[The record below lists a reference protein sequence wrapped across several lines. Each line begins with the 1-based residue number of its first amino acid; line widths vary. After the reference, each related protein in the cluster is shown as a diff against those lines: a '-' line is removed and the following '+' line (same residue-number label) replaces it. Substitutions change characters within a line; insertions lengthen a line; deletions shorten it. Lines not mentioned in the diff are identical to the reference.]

1 MRIGRGLGAALL
13 VPLLAVLIGFVVVPT
28 IVLFGYSLYEWVF
41 ASPKG
46 ALTLTNY
53 VELLQSPITWKVLE
67 TTLWIGIP
75 VAVISVAGG
84 YAISY
89 YIVFGQGRGR
99 QLLFVLTV
107 TALMASYLVRVYAWR
122 TLLGSKGVVNGGLE
136 AAGLIDQP
144 LEFILFSR
152 TAVIL
157 GEVSLFMPLA
167 ALTFFAALSGI
178 NPDLREAS
186 RDLGASRFQTL
197 RRVTLPLSG
206 PAILA
211 TSALV
216 FFLAAGDYLTPV
228 FLGGPESVTL
238 GRLIA
243 DSFGTTVDYGKG
255 AALSVMVLVGFVLV
269 YLLMRFVM
277 RRTGLLPAWV
287 S

>member
-1 MRIGRGLGAALL
+1 VRIGRGSGAALL
-13 VPLLAVLIGFVVVPT
+13 LPLLAVLIGFVVVPT
-28 IVLFGYSLYEWVF
+28 VILFGYSLFEWVF
-41 ASPKG
+41 ASPVG
-46 ALTLTNY
+46 AVTPTNY
-53 VELLQSPITWKVLE
+53 IELIQSPITWKVVE
-67 TTLWIGIP
+67 TTLWIGVP
-75 VAVISVAGG
+75 VAVFSVAGG
-84 YAISY
+84 YAIAY
-89 YIVFGQGRGR
+89 YIVFGQGRSR
-99 QLLFVLTV
+99 QVLFILTV

-122 TLLGSKGVVNGGLE
+122 TLLGSKGIVNGGLV
-136 AAGLIDQP
+136 ASGLIDEP
-144 LEFILFSR
+144 LDFILFSR

-178 NPDLREAS
+178 NPDLREAA
-186 RDLGASRFQTL
+186 RDLGASRFQAL

-228 FLGGPESVTL
+228 FLGGPDAVTV

-255 AALSVMVLVGFVLV
+255 AALSMLVLIGFALIYLVL
-269 YLLMRFVM
+269 RFVM
-277 RRTGLLPAWV
+277 RRTNLLPARV

>member
-1 MRIGRGLGAALL
+1 MRIGRGVGVALL
-13 VPLLAVLIGFVVVPT
+13 LPLLAVLIGFIVVPT
-28 IVLFGYSLYEWVF
+28 AVLFGYSLFEWVF
-41 ASPKG
+41 ASPVG
-46 ALTLTNY
+46 AVTPTNY
-53 VELLQSPITWKVLE
+53 VELLESPITWKVIE
-67 TTLWIGIP
+67 TTLWIGVP
-75 VAVISVAGG
+75 VAICSVAGG
-84 YAISY
+84 YAIAY
-89 YIVFGQGRGR
+89 TIVFGRHRGR

-122 TLLGSKGVVNGGLE
+122 TLLGSKGIVNGGLE
-136 AAGLIDQP
+136 AAGLIDEP
-144 LEFILFSR
+144 LDFILFSR

-178 NPDLREAS
+178 DANLREAA
-186 RDLGASRFQTL
+186 RDLGASRFQAL

-211 TSALV
+211 TSALI

-243 DSFGTTVDYGKG
+243 DSFGTTADYGKG
-255 AALSVMVLVGFVLV
+255 AALSMVVLVGFVLI
-269 YLLMRFVM
+269 YLLLRFVM
-277 RRTGLLPAWV
+277 RRTNLLPARV
-287 S
+287 G

>member
-1 MRIGRGLGAALL
+1 VRIGQGLGSL
-13 VPLLAVLIGFVVVPT
+13 LLAPLVLVLGGFVVVPT
-28 IVLFGYSLYEWVF
+28 LILFGYSLFEWVF
-41 ASPKG
+41 ASPQG
-46 ALTLTNY
+46 ALTVTNY
-53 VELLQSPITWKVLE
+53 VEVLRSPITWKVVE
-67 TTLWIGIP
+67 TTLWIGVP
-75 VAVISVAGG
+75 VAVVSVAGG
-84 YAISY
+84 YAIAY
-89 YIVFGQGRGR
+89 YIVFGRGPAR
-99 QLLFVLTV
+99 RLLFVLTV

-122 TLLGSKGVVNGGLE
+122 TLLGSKGIVNGALE
-136 AAGLIDQP
+136 AAGIIDQP
-144 LEFILFSR
+144 LDFILFSR

-157 GEVSLFMPLA
+157 GEVSLLMPLA

-178 NPDLREAS
+178 APELREAS

-197 RRVTLPLSG
+197 RRVMLPLSG

-243 DSFGTTVDYGKG
+243 DAFGPAADYGKG
-255 AALSVMVLVGFVLV
+255 AALSILVLASFVAV
-269 YLLMRFVM
+269 YLAMRFAM
-277 RRTGLLPAWV
+277 RRTGQLPARV

>member
-1 MRIGRGLGAALL
+1 MTIGRGLGAALL
-13 VPLLAVLIGFVVVPT
+13 LPLVAVLIGFVVLPT
-28 IVLFGYSLYEWVF
+28 VILFGYSLFEWVF
-41 ASPKG
+41 ASPIG
-46 ALTLTNY
+46 AVTPTNY
-53 VELLQSPITWKVLE
+53 VELLQSPITWKVVE

-75 VAVISVAGG
+75 VALVSVAGG
-84 YAISY
+84 YAIAY

-99 QLLFVLTV
+99 QLLFILTV

-122 TLLGSKGVVNGGLE
+122 TLLGSKGIVNGGLE
-136 AAGLIDQP
+136 AAGLIDEP
-144 LEFILFSR
+144 LEFILYSR

-157 GEVSLFMPLA
+157 GEISLFMPLA

-178 NPDLREAS
+178 NPDLREAA

-228 FLGGPESVTL
+228 FLGGPDAVTV

-243 DSFGTTVDYGKG
+243 DSFSTTVDYGKG
-255 AALSVMVLVGFVLV
+255 AALSVLVLLSFVLI
-269 YLLMRFVM
+269 YLLMRFIM
-277 RRTGLLPAWV
+277 RRTNLLPARV
-287 S
+287 T

>member
-1 MRIGRGLGAALL
+1 VRIGRGTGAALL
-13 VPLLAVLIGFVVVPT
+13 LPLLAVLVGFVVVPT
-28 IVLFGYSLYEWVF
+28 AILFGYSLFEWVF
-41 ASPKG
+41 ASPVG
-46 ALTLTNY
+46 AVTPSNY
-53 VELLQSPITWKVLE
+53 VELLGSPITRKVVE
-67 TTLWIGIP
+67 TTLWIGVP
-75 VAVISVAGG
+75 VAIFSVSGG
-84 YAISY
+84 YAIAY
-89 YIVFGQGRGR
+89 YIVFGHGLGR
-99 QLLFVLTV
+99 QVLFILTV
-107 TALMASYLVRVYAWR
+107 TALMASYLVRIYAWR
-122 TLLGSKGVVNGGLE
+122 TLLGSKGIVNGGLV
-136 AAGLIDQP
+136 ASGLIDQP
-144 LEFILFSR
+144 LDFILFSR

-178 NPDLREAS
+178 NPDLREAA

-228 FLGGPESVTL
+228 FLGGPDAVTV

-255 AALSVMVLVGFVLV
+255 AALSMLVLLGFVLI
-269 YLLMRFVM
+269 YMLLRFVM
-277 RRTGLLPAWV
+277 RRMNLLPTRLT
-287 S
+287 